1 MKNTVVVGA
10 QFGDEGK
17 AKITDILA
25 DKADFV
31 IRYQGGCN
39 AGHTVVAKGQTYKFH
54 LIPSGLL
61 YENKICFIG
70 PGVVIHPD
78 SFEKELND
86 LIEQGISREHIEKT
100 LRICPLSHITMP
112 YHIDID
118 RYSEDILAES
128 NKIGTTKKGVGPTYA
143 DKFNRLGIRVEDLF
157 SNETLDKK
165 LDAILAVKN
174 RELAGCYGQ
183 KPYSKQLVLML
194 CREYKKLLEPF
205 VSFDWQ
211 DILRDA
217 RANKTIL
224 FEGAQGVLL
233 DIDYGTYPYVTSS
246 NPIGGGA
253 GVGAGV
259 GPLAIEEVIGVF
271 KAYMTR
277 VGEGSFITELKDE
290 TGDKLRDIGAEFG
303 VTTGRPRRCGYF
315 DAVMAKYSVLVGG
328 LSSAAITKL
337 DIFDDFDEVKVC
349 TAYKNKK
356 TDEVVT
362 YYPTNVYTH
371 EDYEPI
377 YESFPGWK
385 TDITACKTYDELPQ
399 NAKSYIEKLE
409 EILGVPVSIVGV
421 GPGREQVIF
430 RNA

>member
-1 MKNTVVVGA
+1 VKNTVIVGA

-25 DKADFV
+25 DKADFI

-39 AGHTVVAKGQTYKFH
+39 AGHTVVANGQTYKFH

-61 YENKICFIG
+61 YENKTCFIG

-86 LIEQGISREHIEKT
+86 LVEQGVSREHIEKT
-100 LRICPLSHITMP
+100 LRICPLAHITMP

-118 RYSEDILAES
+118 RYSEDMLEDVT
-128 NKIGTTKKGVGPTYA
+128 KIGTTKKGIGPTYA
-143 DKFNRLGIRVEDLF
+143 DKFNRLGIKVEDLF
-157 SNETLDKK
+157 SPETLDKK
-165 LDAILAVKN
+165 LDTTLAVKN
-174 RELAGCYGQ
+174 RELSGSFGQ
-183 KPYSKQLVLML
+183 KPYSKQLLLML
-194 CREYKKLLEPF
+194 CKEYKKLLEPF
-205 VSFDWQ
+205 VSFGWQ
-211 DILRDA
+211 DVLRDA
-217 RANKTIL
+217 KKGKTIL

-233 DIDYGTYPYVTSS
+233 DVDYGTYPYVTSS

-253 GVGAGV
+253 AVGSGM
-259 GPLAIEEVIGVF
+259 GPLSIQEVLGVF

-277 VGEGSFITELKDE
+277 VGEGPFITELNDE
-290 TGDKLRDIGAEFG
+290 TGDEIRKIGTEFG

-315 DAVMAKYSVLVGG
+315 DAVMAKYSVLAGG

-337 DIFDDFDEVKVC
+337 DIFDSFDEVKVC
-349 TAYKNKK
+349 TAYRNKK

-362 YYPTNVYTH
+362 YYPTNVYVH
-371 EDYEPI
+371 SDYEPI

-385 TDITACKTYDELPQ
+385 TDITGCKTYNELPE
-399 NAKSYIEKLE
+399 NARKYIEKLE
-409 EILGVPVSIVGV
+409 GILEIPVSIVGV

-430 RNA
+430 RQA